1 MSFFKSIHHFAVTLI
16 LFSGSCLYAQTD
28 SLVFNEDNVLTGE
41 IKTLNRGVLTIE
53 TKYSDSDFNIEWVNV
68 KGIYT
73 ERLFTINLTD
83 RSLLT
88 DARMRSI
95 SADSVEITTALF
107 FRTVALEDIV
117 YFRQVKKTFWD
128 RLSASLDLGFSLT
141 KANSLKQYNASVNL
155 GYKTERWTFNG
166 SYRQVLSDQDDIEP
180 TERTDGSV
188 TADYMLRNGI
198 FFGASLN
205 FLSNT
210 EQRLDLRTTGG
221 LGAGYYFIRNN
232 HMYWNGFLGVAIN
245 NEDFAET
252 PEEPSAD
259 RESYEGIVGTE
270 LNLYDVGDLNL
281 MTNTYWYPSFTEA
294 GRNRVDFRF
303 DLSYDLP
310 RDFYVKTGLT
320 VNYDSKPAPG
330 ASDTDY
336 VIVTGFGWEL

>member
-1 MSFFKSIHHFAVTLI
+1 MPFLKPSFLITITLI
-16 LFSGSCLYAQTD
+16 LICGSSLYSQMD
-28 SLVFNEDNVLTGE
+28 SLIFKDNNVLTGE
-41 IKTLNRGVLTIE
+41 IKNLNRGVLTIE
-53 TKYSDSDFNIEWVNV
+53 TDYSDSDFKIEWIDV

-73 ERLFTINLTD
+73 DRLFTVNLSD

-88 DARMRSI
+88 DARMKSI
-95 SADSVEITTALF
+95 SADSVEITTTLF
-107 FRTVALEDIV
+107 FRLVALEDIV

-128 RLSASLDLGFSLT
+128 RLSASLDMGFSLT
-141 KANSLKQYNASVNL
+141 KANSLKQYNASLTL
-155 GYKTERWTFNG
+155 GYKTERWSFNG
-166 SYRQVLSDQDDIEP
+166 SYRQVLSSQDDIDP
-180 TERTDGSV
+180 TERTDGSA

-210 EQRLDLRTTGG
+210 EQRLNLRTTGG
-221 LGAGYYFIRNN
+221 LGSGYYFTRNN

-245 NEDFAET
+245 NENFAEM

-259 RESYEGIVGTE
+259 RESFEGIVGTE
-270 LNLYDVGDLNL
+270 LNLFDVGDLNL
-281 MTNTYWYPSFTEA
+281 MTNTYWYPSFTEK

-320 VNYDSKPAPG
+320 VNYDSKPAPE
-330 ASDTDY
+330 ASETDY
-336 VIVTGFGWEL
+336 VVVTGFGWEF